1 MRSPY
6 LFKYHWCVNLF
17 FVFTSSLFLVQQ
29 VKAQQNFWVPTNP
42 PKCNYTIDA
51 DIDLERNV
59 IKGKETV
66 SLRND
71 SNGSISVAALDW
83 SISVDSSVDITAA
96 GKSLRLLNSEKESQA
111 SSPLFFQLSEPVAPG
126 SKVEFDIIFKK
137 KFKFSEKY
145 TEFKITHWYPRLWWD
160 GLPVHD
166 SFSVKLDIP
175 EGFALAVSGRLNE
188 KTGRFEIEGA
198 KTFGIYLGK
207 NQKTESRE
215 VEGILITTLFTE
227 KGAKCA
233 AVCMDTAV
241 DVIKFYKKWLGLY
254 PFRFLYIIPGG
265 KGRWGGYPF
274 ATGIVVIHGE
284 ETFKEGESLLHWQRI
299 TAHEIGHE
307 YWGEWVLDPD
317 TPDWLWIGMGIFADT
332 EYLIA
337 RKINT
342 EQRSSWMGNYINAVP
357 MYYDTT
363 VDIPPDR
370 LSKIK
375 YDYNNVVVH
384 SKCFGIISALDVV
397 LGREVFERIYKKCL
411 RVYGSRRLSWR
422 EFQRFCEKETG
433 QNLRWFFDQW
443 IRSNKY
449 LCYQIE
455 SEESRRE
462 GNEYL
467 SVIRVKRL
475 GSMKMPVPVK
485 AFFEDG
491 TEQVKFG
498 SRNLEV
504 SVLTFRSG
512 ARLKKAVLDPEKKLA
527 MLENPLPKIS
537 NKAAEIISVGWDTK
551 DSREVYQKI
560 KDEDIASTGI
570 WYRLGMHLYERKDF
584 AEAFHCFK
592 KVSELGTSVFAGFAS
607 LSCMGIIKDLLGERE
622 EALVYYKEAL
632 KYDTEESFRL
642 PWSRTRIDSQWIEE
656 RLKTPFKLKKKQ

>member
-6 LFKYHWCVNLF
+6 IFRFDRRVNL
-17 FVFTSSLFLVQQ
+17 VLILISSLLLVQLAN
-29 VKAQQNFWVPTNP
+29 AQQKFWVPFNP
-42 PKCNYTIDA
+42 PKCHYTIDA
-51 DIDLERNV
+51 HIDLERNL
-59 IKGKETV
+59 IMGRETV
-66 SLRND
+66 SLKND
-71 SNGSISVAALDW
+71 SNGSIFVVALDW
-83 SISVDSSVDITAA
+83 SIGVDSSIDITAA
-96 GKSLRLLNSEKESQA
+96 GKSLKLLNSKKESQV
-111 SSPLFFQLSEPVAPG
+111 SSPLFFQLSEPVEPG
-126 SKVEFDIIFKK
+126 SKVELDITFTK
-137 KFKFSEKY
+137 KFKFSNKD
-145 TEFKITHWYPRLWWD
+145 TEFKMVRSYPRLWWD

-175 EGFALAVSGRLNE
+175 EGFALAISGRLNE
-188 KTGRFEIEGA
+188 KTGRYEIEGA
-198 KTFGIYLGK
+198 KTLGIYLGK

-215 VEGILITTLFTE
+215 VEGVLITTLFTE

-241 DVIKFYKKWLGLY
+241 DVVKFYKEWLGFY
-254 PFRFLYIIPGG
+254 PFRFLFIIPGG

-274 ATGIVVIHGE
+274 ATGIVAIHGQ

-317 TPDWLWIGMGIFADT
+317 KPKWLWIGMGIFADT

-337 RKINT
+337 RKINP
-342 EQRSSWMGNYINAVP
+342 EQRARWLGNYINGIP

-375 YDYNNVVVH
+375 YDHNNIIVH
-384 SKCFGIISALDVV
+384 SKCFGIISALDAV

-411 RVYGSRRLSWR
+411 RIYGGKRLSWR

-443 IRSNKY
+443 VRSNKY

-462 GNEYL
+462 ENEFL

-485 AFFEDG
+485 VFFEDG
-491 TEQVKFG
+491 TEQVKLT

-504 SVLTFRSG
+504 SILTFRSA
-512 ARLKKAVLDPEKKLA
+512 ARLKKAVLNPEKKLA
-527 MLENPLPKIS
+527 MLENPLPEIS
-537 NKAAEIISVGWDTK
+537 NKAAEVVSVGWDTE
-551 DSREVYQKI
+551 DSHEVYQKI
-560 KDEDIASTGI
+560 IDEDIPSTSI
-570 WYRLGMHLYERKDF
+570 WYSLGMDLYEVEHF
-584 AEAFHCFK
+584 PEAFHCFK
-592 KVSELGTSVFAGFAS
+592 KMSELGTSVFAGFAS
-607 LSCMGIIKDLLGERE
+607 LSCMGILKDLLGERE

-632 KYDTEESFRL
+632 KYDTEDSFRL
-642 PWSRTRIDSQWIEE
+642 PRLRTRIDRQWIEE
-656 RLKTPFKLKKKQ
+656 RLKTPFKLKEK

>member
-1 MRSPY
+1 MISQY
-6 LFKYHWCVNLF
+6 LFRFNRRVNLF
-17 FVFTSSLFLVQQ
+17 VILISSLLLVQL
-29 VKAQQNFWVPTNP
+29 VNSQQKFWVPFNP

-66 SLRND
+66 SLKND
-71 SNGSISVAALDW
+71 SNESISVVALDW
-83 SISVDSSVDITAA
+83 SISVDSSIDITAA
-96 GKSLRLLNSEKESQA
+96 GKSLKLLNSEKEPQV
-111 SSPLFFQLSEPVAPG
+111 SSPLFFQLSEPVDPG
-126 SKVEFDIIFKK
+126 SKVEFDITFKK
-137 KFKFSEKY
+137 KFKFSNKN
-145 TEFKITHWYPRLWWD
+145 TEFKIALWHPRLWWD

-188 KTGRFEIEGA
+188 KTGRYEIESA

-207 NQKTESRE
+207 NQNTESRE
-215 VEGILITTLFTE
+215 VKGILITTLFTE

-241 DVIKFYKKWLGLY
+241 DAIKFYKEWLGFY
-254 PFRFLYIIPGG
+254 PFKFLYIIPGG

-274 ATGIVVIHGE
+274 ATGIVVIHGQ

-317 TPDWLWIGMGIFADT
+317 RPKWLWIGMGIFADT

-337 RKINT
+337 RKINP
-342 EQRSSWMGNYINAVP
+342 EQRSSWMGNYIRAVP
-357 MYYDTT
+357 MHYETT

-370 LSKIK
+370 LANIK
-375 YDYNNVVVH
+375 YDYNNIIVH

-397 LGREVFERIYKKCL
+397 LGREAFERIYKKCL
-411 RVYGSRRLSWR
+411 RVYGGRRLSWR
-422 EFQRFCEKETG
+422 EFQSFCEKETG
-433 QNLRWFFDQW
+433 QSLRWFFDQW
-443 IRSNKY
+443 VRSNKY
-449 LCYQIE
+449 LCYEIE

-491 TEQVKFG
+491 TEQVKLTN
-498 SRNLEV
+498 RNLEAD
-504 SVLTFRSG
+504 VLTFRSG
-512 ARLKKAVLDPEKKLA
+512 ARLEKAVLDPEKKLA

-537 NKAAEIISVGWDTK
+537 NKAAEVISVGWDAK
-551 DSREVYQKI
+551 DSYEVYQKI

-570 WYRLGMHLYERKDF
+570 WYRLGMHLYEKKHF
-584 AEAFHCFK
+584 NEAFHCFK

-642 PWSRTRIDSQWIEE
+642 PWSRTRIDRQWIEE
-656 RLKTPFKLKKKQ
+656 RLKTPFKLKMK

>member
-71 SNGSISVAALDW
+71 SNGSISVVALDW
-83 SISVDSSVDITAA
+83 SISVDSSVDITAT
-96 GKSLRLLNSEKESQA
+96 GKSLRLLNSEKESQV
-111 SSPLFFQLSEPVAPG
+111 SSPLLFQLSDPLDPG
-126 SKVEFDIIFKK
+126 SKVEFDITFRK

-145 TEFKITHWYPRLWWD
+145 TEFKTARWYPRLWWD

-175 EGFALAVSGRLNE
+175 EGFALAISGRLNE
-188 KTGRFEIEGA
+188 TTGRYEIEGA

-342 EQRSSWMGNYINAVP
+342 EQRASWMGNYINAVP

-363 VDIPPDR
+363 VDVPPDR

-375 YDYNNVVVH
+375 YDYNNIIVH
-384 SKCFGIISALDVV
+384 SKCFGIVSALDVV
-397 LGREVFERIYKKCL
+397 LGRKVFESIYKKCL
-411 RVYGSRRLSWR
+411 RIYGGRRLSWR
-422 EFQRFCEKETG
+422 EFQSFCEKESG

-443 IRSNKY
+443 VRSNKY
-449 LCYQIE
+449 LCYKIE

-475 GSMKMPVPVK
+475 GSMEMPVPVK

-504 SVLTFRSG
+504 SFLTFRSG

-527 MLENPLPKIS
+527 MLENPLPEIS

>member
-6 LFKYHWCVNLF
+6 IFRFDRRVNL
-17 FVFTSSLFLVQQ
+17 VLILISSLLLVQLAN
-29 VKAQQNFWVPTNP
+29 AQQKFWVPFNP
-42 PKCNYTIDA
+42 PKCHYTIDA
-51 DIDLERNV
+51 HIDLERNL
-59 IKGKETV
+59 IMGRETV
-66 SLRND
+66 SLKND
-71 SNGSISVAALDW
+71 SNGSIFVVALDW
-83 SISVDSSVDITAA
+83 SIGVDSSIDITAA
-96 GKSLRLLNSEKESQA
+96 GKSLKLLNSKKESQV
-111 SSPLFFQLSEPVAPG
+111 SSPLFFQLSEPVEPG
-126 SKVEFDIIFKK
+126 SKVELDITFTK
-137 KFKFSEKY
+137 KFKFSNKD
-145 TEFKITHWYPRLWWD
+145 TEFKMVRSYPRLWWD

-175 EGFALAVSGRLNE
+175 EGFALAISGRLNE
-188 KTGRFEIEGA
+188 KTGRYEIEGA
-198 KTFGIYLGK
+198 KTLGIYLGK

-215 VEGILITTLFTE
+215 VEGVLITTLFTE

-241 DVIKFYKKWLGLY
+241 DVVKFYKEWLGFY
-254 PFRFLYIIPGG
+254 PFRFLFIIPGG
-265 KGRWGGYPF
+265 KGRWGGGPF
-274 ATGIVVIHGE
+274 ATGIVAIHGQ

-317 TPDWLWIGMGIFADT
+317 KPKWLWIGMGIFADT

-337 RKINT
+337 RKINP
-342 EQRSSWMGNYINAVP
+342 EQRARWLGNYINGIP

-375 YDYNNVVVH
+375 YDHNNIIVH
-384 SKCFGIISALDVV
+384 SKCFGIISALDAV

-411 RVYGSRRLSWR
+411 RIYGGKRLSWR

-443 IRSNKY
+443 VRSNKY

-462 GNEYL
+462 ENEFL

-485 AFFEDG
+485 VFFEDG
-491 TEQVKFG
+491 TEQVKLT

-504 SVLTFRSG
+504 SILTFRSA
-512 ARLKKAVLDPEKKLA
+512 ARLKKAVLNPEKKLA
-527 MLENPLPKIS
+527 MLENPLPEIS
-537 NKAAEIISVGWDTK
+537 NKAAEVVSVGWDTE
-551 DSREVYQKI
+551 DSHEVYQKI
-560 KDEDIASTGI
+560 IDEDIPSTSI
-570 WYRLGMHLYERKDF
+570 WYSLGMDLYEVEHF
-584 AEAFHCFK
+584 PEAFHCFK
-592 KVSELGTSVFAGFAS
+592 KMSELGTSVFAGFVS
-607 LSCMGIIKDLLGERE
+607 LSCMGILKDLLGERE

-632 KYDTEESFRL
+632 KYDTEDSFRL
-642 PWSRTRIDSQWIEE
+642 PRLRTRIDRQWIEE
-656 RLKTPFKLKKKQ
+656 RLKTPFKLKEK